1 MTVLVLGG
9 AGFVGLNVC
18 ETLLA
23 RARDVLV
30 LDVSPVPHAAL
41 MAFETLPGRLTAVVG
56 DVSDAALI
64 ARLLRPGVQQV
75 VYGAAITADA
85 HREASAPEAILRV
98 NLQSLVPVLAAA
110 CAAGVRRVVN
120 LSSAA
125 VYGRFGHGGPLQ
137 EDGPADPAG
146 LYGITKLASERV
158 GTRLGELWGLQV
170 CNLRLSAVFG
180 PWERAT
186 GVRDTLSP
194 HWQLL
199 DAAARGQQAV
209 VARPG
214 LRDWVYSAD
223 VADAVVAVLDAP
235 ALRHTTYNVT
245 APAPW
250 TVLDWG
256 QRLAARRPGFE
267 CRLAQPGEAATIN
280 LHATTDRA
288 ALDGAR
294 LHHELGW
301 TARHGLHDTPG
312 LMDAWLL
319 RHGPDWA
326 ER

>member
-9 AGFVGLNVC
+9 AGFIGLNVC
-18 ETLLA
+18 EALLA
-23 RARDVLV
+23 QGRDVLV
-30 LDVSPVPHAAL
+30 LDALPVPHAAL
-41 MAFETLPGRLTAVVG
+41 AAFGALPGRLAAVVG
-56 DVSDAALI
+56 DVSETAAI
-64 ARLLRPGVQQV
+64 ARLLRPPVQHV
-75 VYGAAITADA
+75 VSGAAVTADA
-85 HREASAPEAILRV
+85 HREANAPDAILRV

-110 CAAGVRRVVN
+110 RAAGVRRVVN

-125 VYGRFGHGGPLQ
+125 VYGRCGHGGPLQ
-137 EDGPADPAG
+137 EDGPADPVG

-180 PWERAT
+180 SWERAT

-199 DAAARGQQAV
+199 DAAAHGQPAV
-209 VARPG
+209 LARPG
-214 LRDWVYSAD
+214 LRDWVYATD

-235 ALRHTTYNVT
+235 VLRHTTYNVT
-245 APAPW
+245 APAS

-256 QRLAARRPGFE
+256 QRLAERPGFE

-280 LHATTDRA
+280 LHAATDRA
-288 ALDGAR
+288 ALDGTR
-294 LHHELGW
+294 LRHELGW